1 MHLKRQKIPKNWPI
15 KRKGTK
21 YLVRPNSNLT
31 KGIPILIILRDMLKV
46 AQNRREVKR
55 IIHSK
60 QLLLNNK
67 FVKDDKACA
76 VLFDTLEIV
85 PSKKFYKISLAKTGK
100 FTTEE
105 IKKEESN
112 HKISKIVNKKIL
124 KGKKIQINLSD
135 GRNFI
140 SNVKCKINDSLLTN
154 FKDKKVEKCI
164 PMKEKG
170 NAIAFAGK
178 HAGIK
183 GSIEKI
189 DHERKIAEINIG
201 ERKIN
206 VLLKQLMVIE

>member
-154 FKDKKVEKCI
+154 KNHTNCSILIVNFYILKYGYHQHFPSTKSETLVHAKRKKYWNLDTSKY
-164 PMKEKG
+164 
-170 NAIAFAGK
+170 
-178 HAGIK
+178 
-183 GSIEKI
+183 
-189 DHERKIAEINIG
+189 
-201 ERKIN
+201 
-206 VLLKQLMVIE
+206 